1 MNCYNTNTVQY
12 LSTCTCGCSGQFH
25 PFLST
30 VARDRQGGRK
40 RERLLDLGVVDTGG
54 LSSFFS
60 LKCVC
65 ECGQDFG
72 SCPDVGAQLKSPD
85 KRHFLKFVCLCVC
98 ICAVVVA

>member
-1 MNCYNTNTVQY
+1 MGAVDSIFI
-12 LSTCTCGCSGQFH
+12 L
-25 PFLST
+25 FLST
-30 VARDRQGGRK
+30 VARDRRGWGQK
-40 RERLLDLGVVDTGG
+40 ERERLLDLGVVDTGG

-85 KRHFLKFVCLCVC
+85 KRHFLKFVCSCVC